1 MRSEAGS
8 RPAGV
13 LSLPTHPSVFSHMA
27 VEKGLSWLFRLGGGS
42 PSRGRTSAERWV
54 RRRSS
59 TAGRESS
66 VCWLSPRRGGRGM
79 AGRPHRNKIAADHVL
94 AAAVSRRQEL
104 FRAVNDQIERLGS
117 TFAPESS
124 WLILVCECGDE
135 ACREHVELPRDVYDD
150 VREDP
155 LRFVIK

>member
-1 MRSEAGS
+1 
-8 RPAGV
+8 
-13 LSLPTHPSVFSHMA
+13 
-27 VEKGLSWLFRLGGGS
+27 
-42 PSRGRTSAERWV
+42 
-54 RRRSS
+54 
-59 TAGRESS
+59 
-66 VCWLSPRRGGRGM
+66 M
-79 AGRPHRNKIAADHVL
+79 AGRQHRNKIAADDVL
-94 AAAVSRRQEL
+94 ASAVSRRQEL

-155 LRFVIK
+155 LRFVIKPGHEMLGSDWIVACEPGYYVVEKSSVRARTRSR